1 MKYMGSKRSMLRNGL
16 GDILNREVPKAK
28 RFVDLFTGS
37 AVVASHV
44 AQNFDVEVLA
54 SDLQQY
60 SVVLANAVISR
71 SRSIDADR
79 LWEKWIASAQE
90 IVSAIKSVP
99 AVGDR
104 LTRQEVTEQRD
115 WCAKQSRPITRAYG
129 GHYFSAT
136 QAIWI
141 DALRGSLPR
150 EAVKKNVSLAAL
162 IRAASHCAAG
172 PGHTA
177 QSFQPTATA
186 KKFLLE
192 SWKRDLVGQTKKQL
206 KELSLL
212 RAHKIGRARK
222 IDANVMALEVLK
234 GDLVFID
241 PPYSGV
247 HYSRFYHVL
256 ETVAS
261 GKPVDVTGIGR
272 YPAYEERPRSS
283 YSVQSESA
291 EAFERLLQVISSK
304 QASVIITFPD
314 HDCSNGLSGER
325 VLNLAKQHFSVR
337 KKAVASRFSSLGG
350 TSDNRGNEA
359 GRSAR
364 VAASELIL
372 HLTPK

>member
-1 MKYMGSKRSMLRNGL
+1 MLCNGL
-16 GDILNREVPKAK
+16 GDILSREVPKAG
-28 RFVDLFTGS
+28 RFFDLFAGS
-37 AVVASHV
+37 AAVANHV

-54 SDLQQY
+54 SDLQHY

-71 SRSIDADR
+71 NRQIDPTR
-79 LWEKWIASAQE
+79 LWDQWLKSSEE
-90 IVSAIKSVP
+90 IVSKVKGVP
-99 AVGDR
+99 QLGVR
-104 LTRQEVTEQRD
+104 LTQQEVVDQRD
-115 WCAKQSRPITRAYG
+115 WCEKRSFPVTRAYG

-141 DALRGSLPR
+141 DALRASLPR
-150 EAVKKNVSLAAL
+150 EIGSRNVALAAL

-177 QSFQPTATA
+177 QSFQPTPTA

-192 SWKRDLVGQTKKQL
+192 SWKKDLLGQTKRQL
-206 KELSLL
+206 EQLSPLT
-212 RAHKIGRARK
+212 AHKIGRARK
-222 IDANVMALEVLK
+222 VDANVMALEVLK

-256 ETVAS
+256 ETIALGRHVEVS
-261 GKPVDVTGIGR
+261 GVGR
-272 YPAYEERPRSS
+272 YPPYRERPRSS
-283 YSVQSESA
+283 YSIQSESA
-291 EAFERLLQVISSK
+291 EAFSNLLQAISSRK
-304 QASVIITFPD
+304 ASVIITFPD

-325 VLNLAKQHFSVR
+325 VLSLAKEHFSVR

-350 TSDNRGNEA
+350 TSDSRGNAA

-364 VAASELIL
+364 VAASELII
-372 HLTPK
+372 HLTTK